1 MTDAADQLAT
11 AIRRVVD
18 DAVQSALAQFRS
30 SITLSELTKPVQ
42 AQTDWPPERMLYPI
56 SEVRQKLG
64 GISPTTFYQLVADE
78 QIAVVKI
85 GRRSFVTAADLDAYV
100 GRLRSA

>member
-1 MTDAADQLAT
+1 MTDAADQLAA

-18 DAVQSALAQFRS
+18 DAVQSALAQFHS
-30 SITLSELTKPVQ
+30 SRQLFESTKPVQ
-42 AQTDWPPERMLYPI
+42 ALADWAPERMLYPI

-64 GISPTTFYQLVADE
+64 GISQTTFYQLVADE

-85 GRRSFVTAADLDAYV
+85 GRRSFVSAADLNVYI
-100 GRLRSA
+100 GRLRGA